1 MSILV
6 RVLIF
11 FGSLI
16 VGLAIL
22 KYTHPL
28 INLTGS
34 ISWAEKYFSLGAAG
48 GTYNFWKLVG
58 VLIIIL
64 GLVVA
69 VRGGFPFL

>member
-11 FGSLI
+11 FSSLGI
-16 VGLAIL
+16 GLAIL

-34 ISWAEKYFSLGAAG
+34 ISWAERYLSLGASG

-58 VLIIIL
+58 VLVIVAGLII
-64 GLVVA
+64 A
-69 VRGGFPFL
+69 VKGWSPL